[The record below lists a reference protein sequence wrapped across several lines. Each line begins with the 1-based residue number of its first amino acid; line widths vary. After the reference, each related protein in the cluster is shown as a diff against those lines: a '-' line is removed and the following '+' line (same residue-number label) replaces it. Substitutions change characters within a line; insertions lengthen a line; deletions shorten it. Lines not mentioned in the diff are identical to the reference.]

1 VSQVLEMDERFGIA
15 YWYMAVFQA
24 LEGRVAAAHASA
36 EKAYSLR
43 PCDTTAVGLLAGVVA
58 CEGDAAR
65 AESLLTQLSLGI
77 HGAAVGW
84 AAYHLA
90 RLETDQAAEWIGKA
104 IAQRDSA
111 VPVLLP
117 YVRTS
122 SRWPA
127 LAKTMNLPEA
137 ARQE

>member
-1 VSQVLEMDERFGIA
+1 M
-15 YWYMAVFQA
+15 
-24 LEGRVAAAHASA
+24 
-36 EKAYSLR
+36 
-43 PCDTTAVGLLAGVVA
+43 AVGLLAGVVA

-65 AESLLTQLSLGI
+65 AESLLTQFLPGRY
-77 HGAAVGW
+77 GAAVGW

-90 RLETDQAAEWIGKA
+90 RRETDQAADWIAKA
-104 IAQRDSA
+104 IEQRDSA

-127 LAKTMNLPEA
+127 LAKMMNLPEVGP
-137 ARQE
+137 

>member
-1 VSQVLEMDERFGIA
+1 
-15 YWYMAVFQA
+15 
-24 LEGRVAAAHASA
+24 
-36 EKAYSLR
+36 
-43 PCDTTAVGLLAGVVA
+43 VGLFAGVLA
-58 CEGDAAR
+58 RKGDAAR
-65 AESLLTQLSLGI
+65 AESLLTQLSPAS

-90 RLETDQAAEWIGKA
+90 RLEIDQAADWIGKA
-104 IAQRDSA
+104 IEERDSA

-127 LAKTMNLPEA
+127 LAKMMNLPDVA
-137 ARQE
+137 PV